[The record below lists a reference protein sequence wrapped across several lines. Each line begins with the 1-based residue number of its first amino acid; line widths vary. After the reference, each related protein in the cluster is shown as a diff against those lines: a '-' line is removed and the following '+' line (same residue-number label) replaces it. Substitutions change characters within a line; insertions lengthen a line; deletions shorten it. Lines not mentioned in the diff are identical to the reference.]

1 METYKDNKPK
11 IKNIITGF
19 ALIPTINKSV
29 NKLPTIQELKKIE
42 PTIQEVIYEWSPG
55 DELPDIT
62 KSSTKRI
69 GMFLVT
75 SDSEVELKKSI
86 TKVLNYFSELK

>member
-1 METYKDNKPK
+1 MIFPFYILFIFKSL
-11 IKNIITGF
+11 IFRGF
-19 ALIPTINKSV
+19 SPV
-29 NKLPTIQELKKIE
+29 KKIE